1 MSRKMYWDSSLFIRS
16 DKTVGQ
22 ETNSEL
28 AEEVLKGLEHETT
41 MEMILKKISFCK
53 PTPTR

>member
-1 MSRKMYWDSSLFIRS
+1 MSRKMYWDSSPFIRS
-16 DKTVGQ
+16 DKIVGL

-28 AEEVLKGLEHETT
+28 AEEVLRGLGHEIT

-53 PTPTR
+53 PIPTQ